1 MTVSGND
8 IGAFAQQFLG
18 TKYVWGGNSLTGGI
32 DCSGL
37 VQQVYKHFGISLP
50 RTTYD
55 QIGQGAPIG
64 IKGLKPGDLVFFE
77 TNGKTSGPDHV
88 GIYIGDG
95 KMINAPRPGKGVEI
109 ADMTSGYYA
118 DSFVGGRRI
127 DGTSAVGSSASDM
140 SVEASKKMTPEELA
154 ASYGWAYGFMNSNST
169 LKGLFKTA
177 VSETW
182 TPEKFQAE
190 LRNTKWWQETSD
202 TRRQAQVMKS
212 TDPATWDA
220 SIQAQEIKI
229 QQLAAEMGAAVP
241 ASKLKKIAQNAI
253 EGGMDEDLLRNALAQ
268 YVTFTKEGTLKG
280 EAGMHEFTMK
290 EYAYNNGVSLS
301 DQAIKNQAQLV
312 VKKVATTQDF
322 QSEIRNMAKSAYPSY
337 ADAIDAGTTVRDIA
351 SPYIQTMA
359 GELELPDNSIQL
371 DDPLIKSALNGLDA
385 SGKPVGLT
393 LSDFQSQLR
402 NDPRWGQTTKAQT
415 STMSAGLKVLKDM
428 GLVSSGGSQ

>member
-1 MTVSGND
+1 MSTSGID
-8 IGAFAQQFLG
+8 IGDYAKQFLG
-18 TKYVWGGNSLTGGI
+18 TKYVWGGNSLTSGV

-37 VQQVYKHFGISLP
+37 VQQVYKHYGIDLP
-50 RTTYD
+50 RTTYE
-55 QIGQGAPIG
+55 QIGKGAPIG
-64 IKGLKPGDLVFFE
+64 LKNLKPGDLVFFE
-77 TNGKTSGPDHV
+77 TNGKVAGPDHV

-95 KMINAPRPGKGVEI
+95 KMINAPRPGKSVEI
-109 ADMTSGYYA
+109 ADITSGYYA

-127 DGTSAVGSSASDM
+127 DGVSAVGSSASDM
-140 SVEASKKMTPEELA
+140 SVEAAKKMTPEELA

-190 LRNTKWWQETSD
+190 LRNTKWWKETSD

-241 ASKLKKIAQNAI
+241 SSKLKKIAQNAI
-253 EGGMDEDLLRNALAQ
+253 EGGMDEALLRNALAQ
-268 YVTFTKEGTLKG
+268 YVTFSKDGTLKG
-280 EAGMHEFTMK
+280 EAGMHEYTMK
-290 EYAYNNGVSLS
+290 EYAYNQGVSMS

-322 QSEIRNMAKSAYPSY
+322 QDQVRVMAKSAYPSY
-337 ADAIDAGTTVRDIA
+337 AAAIDGGSTVRDIA
-351 SPYIQTMA
+351 APYIQTMA

-385 SGKPVGLT
+385 NGKPAGLT
-393 LSDFQSQLR
+393 LSDFQAQLR
-402 NDPRWGQTTKAQT
+402 NDPRWGQTAKAQAG
-415 STMSAGLKVLKDM
+415 TMSAGMQVLKDM
-428 GLVSSGGSQ
+428 GLVSPGGR

>member
-1 MTVSGND
+1 MSTSGID
-8 IGAFAQQFLG
+8 IGDYAQQFLG
-18 TKYVWGGNSLTGGI
+18 TKYVWGGNNLSTGV

-37 VQQVYKHFGISLP
+37 VQQVYKHFGVDLP
-50 RTTYD
+50 RTTYE

-64 IKGLKPGDLVFFE
+64 LKNLKPGDLVFFE
-77 TNGKTSGPDHV
+77 TNGKQAGPDHV
-88 GIYIGDG
+88 GIYLGDG
-95 KMINAPRPGKGVEI
+95 KMINAPRPGKSVEI
-109 ADMTSGYYA
+109 ADMTKGYYA
-118 DSFVGGRRI
+118 DAFVGGRRI
-127 DGTSAVGSSASDM
+127 DGVSAVGSSASDM
-140 SVEASKKMTPEELA
+140 SLEANKKMTPEELA

-190 LRNTKWWQETSD
+190 LRNTKWWKETSD

-268 YVTFTKEGTLKG
+268 YVTFSKDGTLKG
-280 EAGMHEFTMK
+280 EAGMHEYTMK
-290 EYAYNNGVSLS
+290 EYAYNNGIQMS

-322 QSEIRNMAKSAYPSY
+322 QSEIRDMAKSAYPSY
-337 ADAIDAGTTVRDIA
+337 ADAIDAGSTVRDIA
-351 SPYIQTMA
+351 APYIQTMA
-359 GELELPDNSIQL
+359 GELDLPDNSI
-371 DDPLIKSALNGLDA
+371 DVNDPLIKSALNGLDA
-385 SGKPVGLT
+385 SGKPAGLT
-393 LSDFQSQLR
+393 LSDCQAQLR
-402 NDPRWGQTTKAQT
+402 NDPRWAQTTTAQNA
-415 STMSAGLKVLKDM
+415 TMSTGIKVLKDM
-428 GLVSSGGSQ
+428 GLIGVQ